1 MAEDH
6 PIVLTPNVSLGQANL
21 GSLPLGLVGRIPLQ
35 SPTPLRLSPTTL
47 PFDKQGALSDPYS
60 HRCFTVQF
68 STCTLRAQTVLTQK
82 KPGDYYGKSTHPVLR
97 LLQYSVL
104 HPRPLFFLHMD
115 TAHLPL
121 SQTPLSLTPTPLAP
135 PAPISSS
142 HRSVSAHHP
151 NKYPRPQPLALGQS
165 KHRRVFDAYRE
176 EGGGGF
182 QVEDT
187 TTEFAHLERVFPS
200 SVSHGSPFSFYV
212 CLFFF
217 LVRAIRS
224 KVL

>member
-1 MAEDH
+1 MAEDY

-35 SPTPLRLSPTTL
+35 SPTPLCLSPTTL

-104 HPRPLFFLHMD
+104 HPRPLFFFTHGYRSS
-115 TAHLPL
+115 TAQSNPTLPH
-121 SQTPLSLTPTPLAP
+121 SYPSRPSSADFIIPPLCQR
-135 PAPISSS
+135 SSS
-142 HRSVSAHHP
+142 
-151 NKYPRPQPLALGQS
+151 Q
-165 KHRRVFDAYRE
+165 
-176 EGGGGF
+176 
-182 QVEDT
+182 
-187 TTEFAHLERVFPS
+187 
-200 SVSHGSPFSFYV
+200 
-212 CLFFF
+212 
-217 LVRAIRS
+217 
-224 KVL
+224 

>member
-1 MAEDH
+1 MAEDY

-35 SPTPLRLSPTTL
+35 SPTPLCLSPTTL

-104 HPRPLFFLHMD
+104 HPRPLFFYTWIPLIYRSVKPHSPSL
-115 TAHLPL
+115 LPL
-121 SQTPLSLTPTPLAP
+121 SPLQRRFHHPTALSALIIPINILVLSHSPSVSQNIVASLTL
-135 PAPISSS
+135 IE
-142 HRSVSAHHP
+142 
-151 NKYPRPQPLALGQS
+151 K
-165 KHRRVFDAYRE
+165 RE
-176 EGGGGF
+176 E
-182 QVEDT
+182 V
-187 TTEFAHLERVFPS
+187 V
-200 SVSHGSPFSFYV
+200 GSRWKILLLLQNLHIWSASF
-212 CLFFF
+212 LH
-217 LVRAIRS
+217 R
-224 KVL
+224 